1 MMHGFKY
8 ETHIH
13 SSEVSGCAKKTAAR
27 QVKHFKQKGYTGIV
41 FTDHFING
49 YSNCPRN
56 LSWYDKMKFT
66 ASGYEIAKNEGDK
79 CGLDVFFGWEFT
91 IKGSDFLTYGLD
103 LDFLFAFPDL
113 DRFPIE
119 KYSTVIRENGGFI
132 AQAHPYKDDYWIQ
145 FKFPVDYR
153 LIDAVEVY
161 NSSIPDMANEKAL
174 RFAMK
179 HNLPMQAG
187 TDSHG
192 RHEEFCS
199 GIELPKKAK
208 NIFDIINAIKDRDVK
223 LILPA

>member
-1 MMHGFKY
+1 MGYLY

-13 SSEVSGCAKKTAAR
+13 SSEVSGCAILTATG
-27 QVKHFKQKGYTGIV
+27 QVEHFKQKGYTGII

-66 ASGYEIAKNEGDK
+66 ASGYEIAKKEGDK
-79 CGLDVFFGWEFT
+79 RGLDVFFGWEFT

-103 LDFLFAFPDL
+103 MDFLFAFPDL

-119 KYSTVIRENGGFI
+119 KYSAVVRENGGFI
-132 AQAHPYKDDYWIQ
+132 AQAHPYKDEYWIQ
-145 FKFPVDYR
+145 NKLPADYR

-161 NSSIPDMANEKAL
+161 NSSIPDIANERAL
-174 RFAMK
+174 RFALK

-192 RHEEFCS
+192 RYEEFYS
-199 GIELPKKAK
+199 GIELHDKAV
-208 NIFDIINAIKDRDVK
+208 NIFDIINAVKNREAK
-223 LILPA
+223 LILPV

>member
-1 MMHGFKY
+1 MGYKY

-13 SSEVSGCAKKTAAR
+13 SSEVSGCAIKKAAR
-27 QVKHFKQKGYTGIV
+27 QVKYYKQMGYTGII

-56 LSWYDKMKFT
+56 ISWYDKMKFT

-79 CGLDVFFGWEFT
+79 CGLAVFFGWEFT
-91 IKGSDFLTYGLD
+91 INGSDFLTYGLD
-103 LDFLFAFPDL
+103 LDFLFAYPGL

-119 KYSTVIRENGGFI
+119 KYSATVRENGGFI
-132 AQAHPYKDDYWIQ
+132 AQAHPYKDEYWIQ
-145 FKFPVDYR
+145 NKYPADFR

-161 NSSIPDMANEKAL
+161 NSSIPDRANEKAWA
-174 RFAMK
+174 FAIK
-179 HNLPMQAG
+179 HNLPMIAG

-192 RHEEFCS
+192 RYEEFHS
-199 GIELPKKAK
+199 GIELSDKAE
-208 NIFDIINAIKDRDVK
+208 NIYDIIGAIRSKEAK